1 MVRDAFI
8 RADAKDR
15 SGQPGQHVLGGI
27 LRASC
32 LGLSLSTS
40 YQALQQLQ
48 TFEGPEKTLF
58 ADFLSELRIAVINVK
73 DVALVPPDDGTM
85 QEAAK
90 DRIDGLFAVLTTS
103 TSAGRTRSALLSVWI
118 KDLLL

>member
-1 MVRDAFI
+1 MFGTQPFYIVPSAAAA
-8 RADAKDR
+8 AD
-15 SGQPGQHVLGGI
+15 L
-27 LRASC
+27 
-32 LGLSLSTS
+32 
-40 YQALQQLQ
+40 
-48 TFEGPEKTLF
+48 EGPEKTLF

-73 DVALVPPDDGTM
+73 DLALVPPDDGTM

-90 DRIDGLFAVLTTS
+90 DRIDGQFAVLTTS